1 MRNTCPRER
10 LEALRKSGAV
20 KTDLAGGDQMK
31 DDGDGHGIRDV
42 DEDELEF
49 HSAFVQDDDVILEQ
63 LAKENNDLCF
73 PQSNTEESKN

>member
-1 MRNTCPRER
+1 M
-10 LEALRKSGAV
+10 
-20 KTDLAGGDQMK
+20 KTDMAGGD
-31 DDGDGHGIRDV
+31 GHCDV
-42 DEDELEF
+42 DEDEVEF